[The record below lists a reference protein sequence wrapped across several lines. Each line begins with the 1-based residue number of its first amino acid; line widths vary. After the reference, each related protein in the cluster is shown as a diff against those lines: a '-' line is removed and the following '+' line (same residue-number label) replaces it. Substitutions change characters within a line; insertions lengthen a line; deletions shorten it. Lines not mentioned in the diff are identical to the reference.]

1 MPNWWMELD
10 LNKNIFV
17 NVSENILVAFWHMCY
32 KVTQLKRRL
41 SKRCTRMQA
50 RMHTQ
55 GEVSHVLFSKVKQ
68 IWKIFSKNTLV
79 NCMTQPFLF
88 IDTILKVSKRLLF
101 SHFIKKISCF
111 ECLAACLVWQ
121 FLCWRQYNLKL
132 LAKIYQKLGQQKRLS
147 NI

>member
-17 NVSENILVAFWHMCY
+17 NVSEKILVAFWHMCY

-41 SKRCTRMQA
+41 SKRCTRLQA

-55 GEVSHVLFSKVKQ
+55 GEVSHVLFSKLKQ
-68 IWKIFSKNTLV
+68 IWKIFPKNTPV

-88 IDTILKVSKRLLF
+88 IDTILKVSKKLSF
-101 SHFIKKISCF
+101 SHFIKKY
-111 ECLAACLVWQ
+111 
-121 FLCWRQYNLKL
+121 FLLWIMFGCVPGLTVFTLKTIQL
-132 LAKIYQKLGQQKRLS
+132 KTFG
-147 NI
+147 

>member
-41 SKRCTRMQA
+41 SKRCTRLQA

-55 GEVSHVLFSKVKQ
+55 GEVSHVLFSKLKQ
-68 IWKIFSKNTLV
+68 IWKIFPKNTLV
-79 NCMTQPFLF
+79 NCMTQPSLF
-88 IDTILKVSKRLLF
+88 IDTILKVSKKLLF
-101 SHFIKKISCF
+101 SHFIKKY
-111 ECLAACLVWQ
+111 
-121 FLCWRQYNLKL
+121 FLLWIMFGCVPGLTVFTLKTIQL
-132 LAKIYQKLGQQKRLS
+132 KTFG
-147 NI
+147 